1 MAGALTVDTLNSSTG
16 VLATQN
22 GMSGVAKAW
31 VNFNGTTNTIRSSF
45 NVTSIT
51 KNSTGNYTIIF
62 TISMPTA
69 NYTVIGMCQYQNNAG
84 QTILEGP
91 SDASTSSFKVLSKGN
106 NNAAF
111 DSDFI
116 NVSVF
121 SS

>member
-22 GMSGVAKAW
+22 GMTGVAKAW
-31 VNFNGTTNTIRSSF
+31 VAFNGTTNTIRSSF
-45 NVTSIT
+45 NVTSTT
-51 KNSTGNYTIIF
+51 KIGTGNYQINLT
-62 TISMPTA
+62 TAMPNA
-69 NYTVIGMCQYQNNAG
+69 NYAVIGMCQYQNNAG

-91 SDASTSSFKVLSKGN
+91 SDATTSSFEVWSRAN
-106 NNAAF
+106 NNTAY
-111 DSDFI
+111 DSDLI

>member
-45 NVTSIT
+45 NVTSTT
-51 KNSTGNYTIIF
+51 KIGTGNWRINLT
-62 TISMPTA
+62 TAMPNA
-69 NYTVIGMCQYQNNAG
+69 NNAVNGMSQYQNNAG
-84 QTILEGP
+84 MTVLEGP
-91 SDASTSSFKVLSKGN
+91 SDATTSSFEVYAKTISNVVY
-106 NNAAF
+106 
-111 DSDFI
+111 DCDFAS
-116 NVSVF
+116 VAVF